1 MKKTLITSLF
11 TLLYHFS
18 TSQSFSESMFMDFA
32 FSDGT
37 KPSMHIHFSN
47 VGKDALY
54 SALKTTFKSKHGK
67 IEKVKSSRDEYFI
80 SHFVL
85 ENNKPTRANVKLLE
99 QNSQADLMI
108 SLKIMN
114 RLFRNSRQ

>member
-1 MKKTLITSLF
+1 MENESYLPNRIAQLILLNNTSNHEKNINSPLSSHYF
-11 TLLYHFS
+11 IIFS
-18 TSQSFSESMFMDFA
+18 TSQSFSESMFIDYA

-67 IEKVKSSRDEYFI
+67 
-80 SHFVL
+80 
-85 ENNKPTRANVKLLE
+85 N
-99 QNSQADLMI
+99 
-108 SLKIMN
+108 
-114 RLFRNSRQ
+114 